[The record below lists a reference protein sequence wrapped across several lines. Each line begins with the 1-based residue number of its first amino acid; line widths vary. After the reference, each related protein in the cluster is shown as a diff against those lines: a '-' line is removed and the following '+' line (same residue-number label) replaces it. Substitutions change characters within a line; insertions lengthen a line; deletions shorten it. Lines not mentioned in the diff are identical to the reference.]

1 MADLVKQFLKFEI
14 LFCKILNT
22 FLFQNYLCSQIPFT
36 MYLIKKLIV
45 CLDQTPL
52 DKTLVEYASFIAKVN
67 QTKKIYF
74 ANVIKNLSIP
84 KEVLEEFPN
93 LVENMINE
101 RKEAMEKVVQENF
114 PEIKGLSISY
124 VVKEG
129 NLSKKILKLAEE
141 KSADMIVIGRKVELP
156 GTGVASQ
163 RLARRASCS
172 LLIVPEGAKPKL
184 TKLLVPSDF
193 SDYSKD
199 ALEEAVMIV
208 EKHGGTAEIVCQNVF
223 NVPSGYHFTGK
234 SLEEFTEI
242 MKMHAEINYKKFI
255 KKIDTKGIRITP
267 IYTQDDD
274 DDPVQEIVSKA
285 LEIEADGI
293 IIGAKGRTAATALF
307 IGSMAERLI
316 QYNDSLPL
324 LVTRPKGK
332 NAGILDYILEI

>member
-1 MADLVKQFLKFEI
+1 
-14 LFCKILNT
+14 
-22 FLFQNYLCSQIPFT
+22 
-36 MYLIKKLIV
+36 MYLIKKMIV

-52 DKTLVEYASFIAKVN
+52 DQTLIEHAAFIAKVN

-74 ANVIKNLSIP
+74 TNVIKNLSIP
-84 KEVLEEFPN
+84 KEILEEFPN
-93 LVENMINE
+93 LVENMVNE
-101 RKEAMEKVVQENF
+101 RKEAMEKLVEEHF
-114 PEIKGLSISY
+114 PKIKGISISY

-141 KSADMIVIGRKVELP
+141 KSVDMILIGRKVDLP

-172 LLIVPEGAKPKL
+172 LLIVPEGSKPKINR
-184 TKLLVPSDF
+184 LLVPSDF
-193 SDYSKD
+193 SEYSKD
-199 ALEEAVMIV
+199 ALEEAIMIV
-208 EKHGGTAEIVCQNVF
+208 EKHGGNAEIICQNVF
-223 NVPSGYHFTGK
+223 SVPTGYHFTGK
-234 SLEEFTEI
+234 SYEEFTEI
-242 MKMHAEINYKKFI
+242 MRMHAEINYKKFI
-255 KKIDTKGIRITP
+255 RKIDTKGLKIIP
-267 IYTQDDD
+267 IYTKDDD
-274 DDPVQEIVSKA
+274 DDPVQEIVNMA
-285 LEIEADGI
+285 LEQNVDGI

>member
-1 MADLVKQFLKFEI
+1 
-14 LFCKILNT
+14 
-22 FLFQNYLCSQIPFT
+22 

-52 DKTLVEYASFIAKVN
+52 DKTLVEYAGFIARVN

-74 ANVIKNLSIP
+74 SNVIKNLSIP

-93 LVENMINE
+93 LIENMINE
-101 RKEAMEKVVQENF
+101 RKEAMEKVVKEHF
-114 PEIKGLSISY
+114 PDIKGIAISY

-141 KSADMIVIGRKVELP
+141 KSADMILVGRKVDLP

-172 LLIVPEGAKPKL
+172 LLIVPEGAKAKIN
-184 TKLLVPSDF
+184 KLLVPSDF
-193 SDYSKD
+193 SEYSKD
-199 ALEEAVMIV
+199 ALEEAIMIV

-255 KKIDTKGIRITP
+255 KKIDTKGVKITS
-267 IYTQDDD
+267 IYTQDDN

>member
-1 MADLVKQFLKFEI
+1 
-14 LFCKILNT
+14 
-22 FLFQNYLCSQIPFT
+22 

-45 CLDQTPL
+45 CLDQTSL
-52 DKTLVEYASFIAKVN
+52 DQTLIKYAAFIAQVN

-74 ANVIKNLSIP
+74 VNVIRNLSVP

-93 LVENMINE
+93 LVENMISE
-101 RKEAMEKVVQENF
+101 RQQQMESVVNDNF
-114 PEIKGLSISY
+114 PKIKGISLNY
-124 VVKEG
+124 IVKEG
-129 NLSKKILKLAEE
+129 SLSKKILKLSEE
-141 KSADMIVIGRKVELP
+141 KSADMILIGRKVTLQ
-156 GTGVASQ
+156 GTGIASM

-172 LLIVPEGAKPKL
+172 LLIVPEGSKPKL
-184 TKLLVPSDF
+184 KKLLVPSDF

-199 ALEEAVMIV
+199 ALEEAIMIAN
-208 EKHGGTAEIVCQNVF
+208 KHGNVEIICQNVF
-223 NVPSGYHFTGK
+223 AVPSGYHFTGK
-234 SLEEFTEI
+234 TYEEFTAI
-242 MKMHAEINYKKFI
+242 MEMHAVISYKKFI
-255 KKIDTKGIRITP
+255 RKIDTKGVKITP

-285 LEIEADGI
+285 LETEADGI

-316 QYNDSLPL
+316 QFNDSLPL

>member
-1 MADLVKQFLKFEI
+1 
-14 LFCKILNT
+14 
-22 FLFQNYLCSQIPFT
+22 
-36 MYLIKKLIV
+36 MYLIKKMIV

-52 DKTLVEYASFIAKVN
+52 DQTLIEHAAFIAKVN

-74 ANVIKNLSIP
+74 TNVIKNLSIP
-84 KEVLEEFPN
+84 KEILEEFPN
-93 LVENMINE
+93 LVENMVNE
-101 RKEAMEKVVQENF
+101 RKEAMEKLVEEHF
-114 PEIKGLSISY
+114 PKIKGISISY

-141 KSADMIVIGRKVELP
+141 KSVDMILIGRKVDLP

-172 LLIVPEGAKPKL
+172 LLIVPEGSKPKINR
-184 TKLLVPSDF
+184 LLVPSDF
-193 SDYSKD
+193 SEYSKD
-199 ALEEAVMIV
+199 ALEEAIMIV
-208 EKHGGTAEIVCQNVF
+208 EKHGGNAEIICQNVF
-223 NVPSGYHFTGK
+223 SVPTGYHFTGK
-234 SLEEFTEI
+234 SYEEFTEI
-242 MKMHAEINYKKFI
+242 MRMHAEINYKKFI
-255 KKIDTKGIRITP
+255 RRIDTKGLKIIP
-267 IYTQDDD
+267 IYTKDDD
-274 DDPVQEIVSKA
+274 DDPVQEIVNMA
-285 LEIEADGI
+285 LEQNVDGI

>member
-1 MADLVKQFLKFEI
+1 
-14 LFCKILNT
+14 
-22 FLFQNYLCSQIPFT
+22 

-45 CLDQTPL
+45 CLDQTSL
-52 DKTLVEYASFIAKVN
+52 DQTLIQYAAFIAQVN

-74 ANVIKNLSIP
+74 VNVIRNLSVP

-93 LVENMINE
+93 LVENMITE
-101 RKEAMEKVVQENF
+101 RQQQMEAVVNENF
-114 PEIKGLSISY
+114 PKIKGISLNY
-124 VVKEG
+124 IVKEG
-129 NLSKKILKLAEE
+129 SLSKKILKLSEE
-141 KSADMIVIGRKVELP
+141 KSADMILIGRKVTLQ
-156 GTGVASQ
+156 GTGIASL

-172 LLIVPEGAKPKL
+172 LLIVPEGSTPKL
-184 TKLLVPSDF
+184 KKLLVPSDF

-199 ALEEAVMIV
+199 ALEEAVMIAN
-208 EKHGGTAEIVCQNVF
+208 KHGKVEIICQNVF
-223 NVPSGYHFTGK
+223 AVPSGYHFTGK
-234 SLEEFTEI
+234 TYEEFTAI
-242 MKMHAEINYKKFI
+242 MQMHAEISYKKFI
-255 KKIDTKGIRITP
+255 RKIDTKGVKITP

-285 LEIEADGI
+285 LETGADGI

-316 QYNDSLPL
+316 QFNDSLPL

>member
-1 MADLVKQFLKFEI
+1 
-14 LFCKILNT
+14 
-22 FLFQNYLCSQIPFT
+22 

-45 CLDQTPL
+45 CLDQSPM
-52 DKTLVEYASFIAKVN
+52 DQTLVQYAEFISKVN

-74 ANVIKNLSIP
+74 VNVIKNLTVP

-101 RKEAMEKVVQENF
+101 RKEAMEAVVKENYKDT
-114 PEIKGLSISY
+114 KGVSFSY

-129 NLSKKILKLAEE
+129 SLSKKILKLAEE
-141 KSADMIVIGRKVELP
+141 KSADMIIIGRKINLP
-156 GTGVASQ
+156 GTGVASL

-172 LLIVPEGAKPKL
+172 LLIIPEGSLPKL

-193 SDYSKD
+193 SEYSKD
-199 ALEEAVMIV
+199 ALEEAIMVAD
-208 EKHGGTAEIVCQNVF
+208 KYGKDNLEIVCQNVYS
-223 NVPSGYHFTGK
+223 VPSGYHYTGK
-234 SLEEFTEI
+234 TYEEFSQI
-242 MKMHAEINYKKFI
+242 MQLHAEINYKKFI
-255 KKIDTKGIRITP
+255 RKIDTKGIKITP
-267 IYTQDDD
+267 IYTKDDN
-274 DDPVQEIVSKA
+274 DDPVEEIVSKA
-285 LEIEADGI
+285 LEIKADGI

-316 QYNDSLPL
+316 QYNDSMPL

>member
-1 MADLVKQFLKFEI
+1 
-14 LFCKILNT
+14 
-22 FLFQNYLCSQIPFT
+22 

-45 CLDQTPL
+45 CLDQSPL
-52 DKTLVEYASFIAKVN
+52 DQTLVQYAEFIAKVN

-74 ANVIKNLSIP
+74 VNVIKNLTVP

-101 RKEAMEKVVQENF
+101 RKESMEAIVKENF
-114 PEIKGLSISY
+114 KNTKGISFNF

-129 NLSKKILKLAEE
+129 SLSKKILKLSEE
-141 KSADMIVIGRKVELP
+141 KSADMILIGRKVKLS
-156 GTGVASQ
+156 GTGVASL

-172 LLIVPEGAKPKL
+172 LLIVPEGTTPKL

-193 SDYSKD
+193 SEYSKD
-199 ALEEAVMIV
+199 ALEEAIMIA
-208 EKHGGTAEIVCQNVF
+208 EKHGKNNLEIVCQNVF
-223 NVPSGYHFTGK
+223 SVPSGYHFTGK
-234 SLEEFTEI
+234 TYEEFTQI
-242 MKMHAEINYKKFI
+242 MQLHAEINYKKFI
-255 KKIDTKGIRITP
+255 RKIDTKGIKITP
-267 IYTQDDD
+267 IYTKDDD
-274 DDPVQEIVSKA
+274 DDPVEEIVSKA
-285 LEIEADGI
+285 VEIGADGI